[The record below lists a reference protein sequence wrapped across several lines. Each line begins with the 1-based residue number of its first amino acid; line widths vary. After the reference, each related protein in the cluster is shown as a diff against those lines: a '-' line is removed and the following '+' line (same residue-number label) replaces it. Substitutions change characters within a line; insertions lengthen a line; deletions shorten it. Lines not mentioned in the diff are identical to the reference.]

1 MKIIPALLA
10 MAVSAVAAS
19 TDPGETAVRFLEKV
33 RDKEINL
40 DPGADTALSPQ
51 TSGSKRKQI
60 ARRLERMARDLGNDP
75 LEVGAVK
82 LDGDLAGVLVRK
94 ISGFDPNRMQVF
106 PVALVKRGAEWAA
119 APVPASFENSGVG
132 YAAALRTRLNALEEW
147 MLREQVLDL
156 AKLRDQSADRMR
168 RKIEESLP
176 LATLRSLDSLQ
187 TADRF
192 LKACET
198 RNLAEIHGL
207 LGGLATSPPPNWPL
221 RIKAAETSMAAGQN
235 VPPPWRLL
243 VSKDVLR
250 TIVLHEEDAKSAMV
264 SVACLDPAGGRS
276 SFNASASQPRVQLVH
291 LELSK
296 STDATWRVDPPQYF
310 LQGIENPDGE
320 ADDELDADLL
330 DAFTGKIREI
340 LPATPKPTA
349 GELQDAVMTA
359 LQTENL
365 ASLMPLIR
373 LDGGPMA
380 ARASCIRAARLW
392 WALRE
397 PSTSRHPVPLGIHEQ
412 DGSAATTFQIFSARN
427 PDRFNLRILYFEKSK
442 NGWLWTP
449 KPGLKTEKLLL
460 DWTNQQ
466 AGEWRNQWQQPL
478 LIDCPVLERI
488 PLTDAPSDEESRTLV
503 ESWFKAIQNEDIMA
517 ALKLT
522 SRLNLPDSDAILLR
536 NLGYEFTAARKS
548 RRPPAISAIHRGDH
562 WAAVGSRTDFEGK
575 PIFPLYPIIATPSGP
590 RVLLEVD
597 LSVTGERSRD
607 YLNKT
612 TLERLKRLD
621 QSAEEELR
629 KLLSQHRTST
639 SKHSSP

>member
-1 MKIIPALLA
+1 VKIIPALLA

-51 TSGSKRKQI
+51 TSSSKRKQI
-60 ARRLERMARDLGNDP
+60 ARRLERMARDLGTDP

-82 LDGDLAGVLVRK
+82 LDGELAGVLVRK

-106 PVALVKRGAEWAA
+106 PVALVKRGAEWAV

-132 YAAALRTRLNALEEW
+132 YAAALRKRLNALEDW

-176 LATLRSLDSLQ
+176 LATLQSLDSLQ
-187 TADRF
+187 TANRF

-198 RNLAEIHGL
+198 RNLPEIHGL
-207 LGGLATSPPPNWPL
+207 LGGLATTPPSNWPL
-221 RIKAAETSMAAGQN
+221 RIKAAESAMAAGQD

-250 TIVLHEEDAKSAMV
+250 MIVLHEEDAKSAMV
-264 SVACLDPAGGRS
+264 SIACLDPAGGKS

-296 STDATWRVDPPQYF
+296 TKEGTWRVDPPQYF

-330 DAFTGKIREI
+330 DAFTAKVSEA
-340 LPATPKPTA
+340 LPATPKATA
-349 GELQDAVMTA
+349 GELQHTLTTT
-359 LQTENL
+359 LQTGDL

-380 ARASCIRAARLW
+380 ALASCVRAARLW

-397 PSTSRHPVPLGIHEQ
+397 PSTPRRIVPLGIHEQ
-412 DGSAATTFQIFSARN
+412 DDSAATSFQIFSARN
-427 PDRFNLRILYFEKSK
+427 PDRLNLKILYFEKSK

-449 KPGLKTEKLLL
+449 NPGLKSEKLMR
-460 DWTNQQ
+460 DWTNHQ
-466 AGEWRNQWQQPL
+466 AGKWLNQWQQSL
-478 LIDCPVLERI
+478 LAECPELDKI
-488 PLTDAPSDEESRTLV
+488 PETDAPSEEASRTLI
-503 ESWFKAIQNEDIMA
+503 ESWFQAIHDEDIIA

-522 SRLNLPDSDAILLR
+522 TRLNLPDSEAVLLR

-548 RRPPAISAIHRGDH
+548 KRPPTIREIHRGDH
-562 WAAVGSRTDFEGK
+562 WAAAGTRTDFEGK
-575 PIFPLYPIIATPSGP
+575 PTCPLYPIVATPSGP
-590 RVLLEVD
+590 RILLEVD
-597 LSVTGERSRD
+597 LSVSGERSRD

-612 TLERLKRLD
+612 TLERLKRFD
-621 QSAEEELR
+621 EATAKELK
-629 KLLSQHRTST
+629 KLFLQHQTT
-639 SKHSSP
+639 AKKPQ

>member
-1 MKIIPALLA
+1 

-51 TSGSKRKQI
+51 TSSSKRKQI
-60 ARRLERMARDLGNDP
+60 ARRLERMARDLGTDP

-82 LDGDLAGVLVRK
+82 LDGELAGVLVRK

-106 PVALVKRGAEWAA
+106 PIALVKRGAEWAV

-132 YAAALRTRLNALEEW
+132 YAAALRKRLDALENW

-168 RKIEESLP
+168 RKIEKSLP
-176 LATLRSLDSLQ
+176 LATLQSLDSLQ
-187 TADRF
+187 TANRF

-198 RNLAEIHGL
+198 RNLPEIHGL
-207 LGGLATSPPPNWPL
+207 FGGLATTPPSNWPL
-221 RIKAAETSMAAGQN
+221 RIKAAETAMAAGQN

-243 VSKDVLR
+243 VSNDVLR
-250 TIVLHEEDAKSAMV
+250 MIVLHEEDPKSAMV
-264 SVACLDPAGGRS
+264 SIACLDPAGGKS

-296 STDATWRVDPPQYF
+296 SKDGTWRVDPPQYF

-330 DAFTGKIREI
+330 DAFTGKIRET
-340 LPATPKPTA
+340 LPAKPQATA
-349 GELQDAVMTA
+349 GELQNALMTA
-359 LQTENL
+359 LQTGDL

-380 ARASCIRAARLW
+380 TRASCIRAARLW

-397 PSTSRHPVPLGIHEQ
+397 PSTTRRIVPLGIHEQ
-412 DGSAATTFQIFSARN
+412 DGRAATSFQIFSARN
-427 PDRFNLRILYFEKSK
+427 PDRLNLRILYFEKSK

-449 KPGLKTEKLLL
+449 NPGLKSEKLMR
-460 DWTNQQ
+460 DWTSHQ
-466 AGEWRNQWQQPL
+466 AGEWRNQWQQSL
-478 LIDCPVLERI
+478 LADCPVLDKI
-488 PLTDAPSDEESRTLV
+488 PETDAPSEEASRTLIK
-503 ESWFKAIQNEDIMA
+503 SWFQAIHDEDIMA

-522 SRLNLPDSDAILLR
+522 TRLNLPDSNAVLLR
-536 NLGYEFTAARKS
+536 NLGYEFTAAPRSKNS
-548 RRPPAISAIHRGDH
+548 PAIRNIHRGDH
-562 WAAVGSRTDFEGK
+562 WAGAGTLTDFEGK
-575 PIFPLYPIIATPSGP
+575 PLFPLYPIIATPSGP
-590 RVLLEVD
+590 RILLEVD

-621 QSAEEELR
+621 PAAAEELN
-629 KLLSQHRTST
+629 KLFSQHQAAA
-639 SKHSSP
+639 SKQSGP